1 MARFRHQGE
10 RIVEAE
16 LASTRIKALFSPL
29 VDLLELIGALVV
41 IAMGTWALAR
51 GDLTLGG
58 LLVFLAYL
66 TQLYGPIRDLSQ
78 LSNTI
83 FAAAAGAERVI
94 ELLEEQ
100 PSVTD
105 RPGATPLT
113 DVRGRVQLRDVTFRY
128 PDTERDVLAG
138 VSLDVA
144 PGETSRSSA
153 PAGPASRRSRACCC
167 ASTTRPPAASRST
180 AATYAT

>member
-1 MARFRHQGE
+1 M
-10 RIVEAE
+10 
-16 LASTRIKALFSPL
+16 RIKALFSPL

-83 FAAAAGAERVI
+83 FAVAVAVAAAAAGPNA
-94 ELLEEQ
+94 
-100 PSVTD
+100 S
-105 RPGATPLT
+105 
-113 DVRGRVQLRDVTFRY
+113 
-128 PDTERDVLAG
+128 
-138 VSLDVA
+138 SSC
-144 PGETSRSSA
+144 SRSS
-153 PAGPASRRSRACCC
+153 PA
-167 ASTTRPPAASRST
+167 
-180 AATYAT
+180 

>member
-1 MARFRHQGE
+1 MQSLNRQDDEVARFRHQGE

-16 LASTRIKALFSPL
+16 LASMRIKALFSPL

-105 RPGATPLT
+105 RPVPRRWPTCAGGCSCAT
-113 DVRGRVQLRDVTFRY
+113 
-128 PDTERDVLAG
+128 
-138 VSLDVA
+138 
-144 PGETSRSSA
+144 
-153 PAGPASRRSRACCC
+153 
-167 ASTTRPPAASRST
+167 
-180 AATYAT
+180 